1 LLAALFKE
9 NTMSQTGYTPI
20 LIYASGTASNVPLAA
35 NLTSSAAGAELA
47 LNYAD
52 GKLYY
57 KNSSGV
63 VTLLAG
69 AGGAGIVAGSN
80 TQLQFNNSGVFGAS
94 ANLTW
99 SGTVLSTTG
108 LTATGAITLNTTTN
122 NQSYTTTGAGTIT
135 ISSGTTG
142 TINNMNIGGTT
153 AGTGKFSSITNTGLT
168 SGRVVYSTTG
178 GLEADSAGLT
188 FDGTNFATTGTAS
201 AAKLIPTGSSV
212 TGNGLY
218 LPAANALGLSTN
230 GTNAVYI
237 DASQNVGIGTS
248 SPSTKLQ
255 VLMPTSG
262 TGVTFRYTGG
272 TNNPGFFF
280 STNES
285 TTVSQIDAS
294 GSTSGI
300 LAFATSGTERM
311 RVDASGNVGIGTS
324 SPGTKLQV
332 VGGAATTPSVVTFSA
347 TAMTVTCTL
356 SNVFTTTF
364 TANVT
369 TAPTLSSPADGQT
382 INWFITQDATG
393 SRTMTWPTS
402 FKWPGGTAGVLS
414 TAANSVDLLVA
425 TYRSTTGFWYATLS
439 KGFA

>member
-1 LLAALFKE
+1 
-9 NTMSQTGYTPI
+9 MSQTGYTPI